1 MRAAIRL
8 GSWLLLLTIGCS
20 GSAGPVQAGEVP
32 LDESGFTAYLSR
44 AFAQAM
50 PGYQVSVAGPLSL
63 MITKGAEPLSRS
75 DLHTI
80 YSFCLRN
87 QTQCDG
93 AVANHVRQMSATYLQ
108 PEPPPDR
115 SRLRVVVRQA
125 AYVDAIRRNLAGKGD
140 PVAAPLQGGLW
151 VVCVIDLPDAI
162 QVVTPAHLAKLGLSA
177 EEAIS
182 IGKQNS
188 AAALRPLATLVE
200 DRPRGGIGLIT
211 GDTYESSR
219 LLFAES
225 WAELAKR
232 MHGKL
237 LVAVPATDV
246 VLYESASRKHAVEE
260 LTKAA
265 TEVASRA
272 NRPVSVAV
280 FRWTPGGWELA
291 AP

>member
-1 MRAAIRL
+1 
-8 GSWLLLLTIGCS
+8 
-20 GSAGPVQAGEVP
+20 
-32 LDESGFTAYLSR
+32 
-44 AFAQAM
+44 
-50 PGYQVSVAGPLSL
+50 
-63 MITKGAEPLSRS
+63 
-75 DLHTI
+75 
-80 YSFCLRN
+80 
-87 QTQCDG
+87 
-93 AVANHVRQMSATYLQ
+93 
-108 PEPPPDR
+108 
-115 SRLRVVVRQA
+115 
-125 AYVDAIRRNLAGKGD
+125 
-140 PVAAPLQGGLW
+140 
-151 VVCVIDLPDAI
+151 
-162 QVVTPAHLAKLGLSA
+162 
-177 EEAIS
+177 
-182 IGKQNS
+182 
-188 AAALRPLATLVE
+188 VE